1 MKKINWNTR
10 KTIIIDGEK
19 ITASA
24 SMLNRI
30 SLWIQESADADEKR
44 GYYKAAKANRD
55 LGKSIYYQLEAMG
68 FYDNIK

>member
-19 ITASA
+19 VTASA
-24 SMLNRI
+24 GMLNRI
-30 SLWIQESADADEKR
+30 SLWIQESADADERR
-44 GYYKAAKANRD
+44 GCHKAAKASREV
-55 LGKSIYYQLEAMG
+55 GKDIYYQLETMG